1 MMNAEKH
8 LAILIHRRTKEKRIE
23 NSHSPRTMNLYCL
36 QFRRRVR
43 VSHHE
48 HQSSETTLT
57 LVTSNWLRL
66 VNKICKRSKSV
77 LENIDQRNTPLY
89 WTLSNPLLLLDL
101 ALVTFNKD
109 VIYCFFFSVI
119 VLFSL
124 FQDTSWEILTKLSR
138 CFIEYRAY
146 GLCHTA
152 ARRITSSSIMM
163 TGKVF
168 RSITLSCY
176 SVCDVIVG

>member
-1 MMNAEKH
+1 MLKSTWQFWYIAEPKF
-8 LAILIHRRTKEKRIE
+8 T
-23 NSHSPRTMNLYCL
+23 HSPRTMNLYCL

-57 LVTSNWLRL
+57 LVTSNWLRR

-109 VIYCFFFSVI
+109 VIYCFFFFRNSPI
-119 VLFSL
+119 LPFS
-124 FQDTSWEILTKLSR
+124 
-138 CFIEYRAY
+138 
-146 GLCHTA
+146 GH
-152 ARRITSSSIMM
+152 
-163 TGKVF
+163 
-168 RSITLSCY
+168 
-176 SVCDVIVG
+176 IVGNLNKVIQMFHIVSCIRFVPYRGQKNYIFFDNDDG

>member
-1 MMNAEKH
+1 MLESIWQFWYIAEPKF
-8 LAILIHRRTKEKRIE
+8 T
-23 NSHSPRTMNLYCL
+23 HSPRTMNLYCL

-57 LVTSNWLRL
+57 LVTSNWLRR

-77 LENIDQRNTPLY
+77 LENIDQRNIPSLY

-109 VIYCFFFSVI
+109 VIYCFFFRNSPI
-119 VLFSL
+119 LPFS
-124 FQDTSWEILTKLSR
+124 
-138 CFIEYRAY
+138 
-146 GLCHTA
+146 GH
-152 ARRITSSSIMM
+152 
-163 TGKVF
+163 
-168 RSITLSCY
+168 
-176 SVCDVIVG
+176 IVGNLNKVIQMFHRVSCIRFVPYRGQKNYIFFDNDDG

>member
-1 MMNAEKH
+1 MLKSTWQFWYIAEPKF
-8 LAILIHRRTKEKRIE
+8 T
-23 NSHSPRTMNLYCL
+23 HSPRTMNLYCL

-57 LVTSNWLRL
+57 LVTSNWLRR

-77 LENIDQRNTPLY
+77 LENIDQRNTPSLY

-109 VIYCFFFSVI
+109 VIYCFFFFRNSPI
-119 VLFSL
+119 LPFS
-124 FQDTSWEILTKLSR
+124 
-138 CFIEYRAY
+138 
-146 GLCHTA
+146 GH
-152 ARRITSSSIMM
+152 
-163 TGKVF
+163 
-168 RSITLSCY
+168 
-176 SVCDVIVG
+176 IVGNLNKVIRMFHRVSCIRFVPYRGQKNYIFFDNDDG

>member
-1 MMNAEKH
+1 MLKSTWQFWYIAEPKF
-8 LAILIHRRTKEKRIE
+8 T
-23 NSHSPRTMNLYCL
+23 HSPRTMNLYCL

-43 VSHHE
+43 VLHHE
-48 HQSSETTLT
+48 HQSSGTTLT
-57 LVTSNWLRL
+57 LVTSNWLRR
-66 VNKICKRSKSV
+66 VNRICKRSKSV
-77 LENIDQRNTPLY
+77 LEIIYQRIAPCLY
-89 WTLSNPLLLLDL
+89 GTLSNTLLLLDL
-101 ALVTFNKD
+101 AHVTFNKY

-119 VLFSL
+119 VLFFL

-146 GLCHTA
+146 DLCHTA

-168 RSITLSCY
+168 RSITLSWY
-176 SVCDVIVG
+176 SVCDIIVG

>member
-1 MMNAEKH
+1 
-8 LAILIHRRTKEKRIE
+8 
-23 NSHSPRTMNLYCL
+23 MNLYCL

-48 HQSSETTLT
+48 HQSSGTTLT
-57 LVTSNWLRL
+57 LVTSNWLRR
-66 VNKICKRSKSV
+66 VNRICKRSKSV
-77 LENIDQRNTPLY
+77 LEIIYQRNAPCLY
-89 WTLSNPLLLLDL
+89 GTLSNTLLLLDL
-101 ALVTFNKD
+101 AHVTFNKY
-109 VIYCFFFSVI
+109 VIYCFFSVI
-119 VLFSL
+119 VLFFL

-146 GLCHTA
+146 DLCHTA

-168 RSITLSCY
+168 RSITLS
-176 SVCDVIVG
+176 